1 MKLLLAEAKVKP
13 EAKWVIAEGG
23 DACRLTRSI
32 PIAKLLDDAMIV
44 YGQNG
49 GPIRPEQGYPMRLL
63 LPGWEGNTNT
73 KWLRRLNV
81 ADGPAMTTHETA
93 LLHGPAAGW
102 QGSAVQL

>member
-1 MKLLLAEAKVKP
+1 MKP

-49 GPIRPEQGYPMRLL
+49 ES
-63 LPGWEGNTNT
+63 
-73 KWLRRLNV
+73 
-81 ADGPAMTTHETA
+81 DPA
-93 LLHGPAAGW
+93 
-102 QGSAVQL
+102 

>member
-1 MKLLLAEAKVKP
+1 
-13 EAKWVIAEGG
+13 
-23 DACRLTRSI
+23 
-32 PIAKLLDDAMIV
+32 
-44 YGQNG
+44 
-49 GPIRPEQGYPMRLL
+49 MRLL

-93 LLHGPAAGW
+93 YLHGLAAGW